1 MPRAWLCSLP
11 LMLGCRTTPPADL
24 VLFNG
29 KVITVDST
37 DRIAEAIAISGGR
50 IVAVGTNAEIR
61 ASIGPKT
68 DTVDLAGRTVTPGL
82 LDAHAHFA
90 SGAIDRRFVL
100 DLSYPGVKSVADIV
114 AAIAGAGLAAITSL
128 RGAFS
133 WLEAAVAGVL
143 GFMAVAL
150 GSGAIASSHLTALAF
165 LSACVALACRAILVR
180 IRILPG
186 A

>member
-1 MPRAWLCSLP
+1 MNNAQRSLW
-11 LMLGCRTTPPADL
+11 TF
-24 VLFNG
+24 LFY
-29 KVITVDST
+29 T
-37 DRIAEAIAISGGR
+37 
-50 IVAVGTNAEIR
+50 
-61 ASIGPKT
+61 
-68 DTVDLAGRTVTPGL
+68 LAGPFLAVVVVLAGSIVLGLAGL
-82 LDAHAHFA
+82 LPA
-90 SGAIDRRFVL
+90 SAAAGANALQAFVL
-100 DLSYPGVKSVADIV
+100 GAFV